1 MKKIA
6 LTSLLAV
13 FAIPAISGG
22 ANAAVEEY
30 GHWRVRMDGNPLY
43 RPMEGRAYSMT
54 SFETTSDWDYFSLA
68 EEVGMGISDTLA
80 FSFKTSGSYDSS
92 DEPRYGTKYN
102 WDEIQLGLSWRYVDE
117 GPWVADLYGKGQIL
131 GSTEDGIKPQ
141 AWNWTAGT
149 TFGFIGWDRWTV
161 AFTAQADYMTNARGD
176 FSLDAWGM
184 KVAMDGLF
192 NFDEHWNIIGGV
204 NYNFNLDEEYY
215 NNNPLNVKL
224 GANYNF
230 DDWSFLGVYVEK
242 DIKNGFNV
250 NPMAIGA
257 RFGIDF

>member
-1 MKKIA
+1 
-6 LTSLLAV
+6 
-13 FAIPAISGG
+13 
-22 ANAAVEEY
+22 
-30 GHWRVRMDGNPLY
+30 MDGNPLY

-80 FSFKTSGSYDSS
+80 VSFKTSGSYDSS

-131 GSTEDGIKPQ
+131 GSTEDGIRPQ

-161 AFTAQADYMTNARGD
+161 AFTAQADYITNASAAAGD
-176 FSLDAWGM
+176 FDAWGM
-184 KVAMDGLF
+184 MIGMDGLF
-192 NFDEHWNIIGGV
+192 NFDQHWNIIGGI
-204 NYNFNLDEEYY
+204 NYQFNLDDTYY
-215 NNNPLNVKL
+215 YHNPLNVKL

-242 DIKNGFNV
+242 DVKNGFNV
-250 NPMAIGA
+250 DPMTIGA